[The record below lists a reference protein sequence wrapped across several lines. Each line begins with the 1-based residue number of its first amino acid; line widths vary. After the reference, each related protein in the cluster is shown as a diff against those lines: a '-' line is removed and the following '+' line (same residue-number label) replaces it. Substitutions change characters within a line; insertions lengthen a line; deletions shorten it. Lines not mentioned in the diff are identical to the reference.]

1 MTKYQMILEIVSYS
15 DDYNYSKLRQLWS
28 SELKVLHHAIMKE
41 KKKLSEET
49 IYNVEEDNN
58 EE

>member
-15 DDYNYSKLRQLWS
+15 DDYDYSQLRQLWYG
-28 SELKVLHHAIMKE
+28 ELKVLHHAILKE
-41 KKKLSEET
+41 KYKKNIEKT
-49 IYNVEEDNN
+49 YNVEDNN